1 MKKKLS
7 LWAFL
12 SLILVTM
19 TICIF
24 SIFYYVTIHQSY
36 RMVRVQEEKNLKKY
50 WLCFIEKSTSYTN
63 TQR

>member
-36 RMVRVQEEKNLKKY
+36 RMVRVQEEK
-50 WLCFIEKSTSYTN
+50 S
-63 TQR
+63 